1 MAIKAKLQQK
11 IPKVTLDLSGPD
23 GNIFVVMNLATKL
36 AHQLGYDSE
45 QVINRMKQGN
55 YKHAINVFESYFGD
69 YVDLLVN
76 SDSELLN

>member
-11 IPKVTLDLSGPD
+11 IPKVTLDLSGHD

-36 AHQLGYDSE
+36 AHRLGYDSKK
-45 QVINRMKQGN
+45 VIDRMKQGDH
-55 YKHAINVFESYFGD
+55 KHAINVFESYFGD
-69 YVDLLVN
+69 YVDLLVD

>member
-1 MAIKAKLQQK
+1 MAIKEKLQQK

-23 GNIFVVMNLATKL
+23 GNIFVVIGLAQNL

-45 QVINRMKQGN
+45 KVIGQMKQGN

>member
-23 GNIFVVMNLATKL
+23 GNIFVVMNLANQL
-36 AHQLGYDSE
+36 GHQLGYDSE
-45 QVINRMKQGN
+45 KIINQMKQGN

-69 YVDLLVN
+69 YVDMFVN
-76 SDSELLN
+76 SDSDLLN

>member
-1 MAIKAKLQQK
+1 M
-11 IPKVTLDLSGPD
+11 
-23 GNIFVVMNLATKL
+23 MNLATKL